1 MAGNIATSTVTTL
14 LRGTSGIQCE
24 PAATAPALLLQLYD
38 MENCPYCRIVREVL
52 TELGLDHLMGSP
64 LLRAH
69 LHGFFMDIR
78 LYRKAASARP
88 ANSLD
93 TVKADMVRKQ
103 IEEQRQGRVRI
114 ETKVP
119 KVNKDL
125 FMKLKIDGDKMGDK
139 KRARKGELLEDD
151 RFGALFT
158 DDRFEVDTSEETYRL
173 INPVVS
179 KLDGDK
185 KKEFEKK
192 YGVREGG
199 SDDEVVN
206 SDDDDMKESEEEE
219 AEESS
224 DDDQEWTKQLK
235 KEHKNIKSEKVVE
248 KKLNKIKKQ
257 EQKLKTI
264 SNLAAKAQQ
273 HILEEVKTG
282 SEFSNVT
289 EKKTKSKSKKSKL
302 SLEDRIDDEQFDPSS
317 MKRMETGHVMT
328 FEPERS
334 KQSVKQEEKEKEHR
348 QERLAVR
355 RSAKALRKDK
365 IAPKFWMG
373 KRV

>member
-1 MAGNIATSTVTTL
+1 MFYLPSLGPAPRWASFLDSLTEELEESRTATVYDDYKFVT
-14 LRGTSGIQCE
+14 
-24 PAATAPALLLQLYD
+24 AA
-38 MENCPYCRIVREVL
+38 EL

-185 KKEFEKK
+185 K
-192 YGVREGG
+192 
-199 SDDEVVN
+199 
-206 SDDDDMKESEEEE
+206 
-219 AEESS
+219 
-224 DDDQEWTKQLK
+224 
-235 KEHKNIKSEKVVE
+235 
-248 KKLNKIKKQ
+248 
-257 EQKLKTI
+257 
-264 SNLAAKAQQ
+264 
-273 HILEEVKTG
+273 
-282 SEFSNVT
+282 
-289 EKKTKSKSKKSKL
+289 
-302 SLEDRIDDEQFDPSS
+302 
-317 MKRMETGHVMT
+317 
-328 FEPERS
+328 
-334 KQSVKQEEKEKEHR
+334 
-348 QERLAVR
+348 
-355 RSAKALRKDK
+355 
-365 IAPKFWMG
+365 
-373 KRV
+373 